1 MSKLSSID
9 EYDENGMTPL
19 LHLVFTG
26 DWESLRRLLG
36 EGANPSLPQGSDAT
50 ATPLWHAEEY
60 FGLTEIGKLLRAYG
74 AR

>member
-9 EYDENGMTPL
+9 DYDENGITPL
-19 LHLVFTG
+19 LYAVFRG
-26 DWESLRRLLG
+26 DLDSVQSLLND
-36 EGANPSLPQGSDAT
+36 GANPSKPQRDDAM
-50 ATPLWHAEEY
+50 ATPLWHAAED